1 MGIKKTILFVEDDLP
16 TIDVYKTALE
26 EADFIVEPM
35 LLGQEAIRR
44 IKEIEKG
51 EAKKPDLVLLDLI
64 LPDVNGI
71 EVLEEIRK
79 HKETKDLLVFIL
91 SNYTD
96 KELEKRGFLL
106 KTERYLLKTEYAPRE
121 LVKLIK
127 KELKE

>member
-1 MGIKKTILFVEDDLP
+1 MKKTILFVEDDLP

-44 IKEIEKG
+44 IKEIDRG
-51 EAKKPDLVLLDLI
+51 EEKKPDLVLLDII

-96 KELEKRGFLL
+96 KELEKRGLLL
-106 KTERYLLKTEYAPRE
+106 KTERYLLKTDYAPRE

>member
-1 MGIKKTILFVEDDLP
+1 MKKTILFVEDDLP

-44 IKEIEKG
+44 IKEIDRG
-51 EAKKPDLVLLDLI
+51 EENKPDLVLLDII